1 MSNPDDENNKLV
13 ILYRVN
19 DDIILAGMSAAKFG
33 IPFKLP
39 GWLSERIVSQQIEPS
54 THAFLNVDWKFIQ
67 LPECLICQ
75 FYLIWHVTVPF
86 SV

>member
-1 MSNPDDENNKLV
+1 MRHPDHEHNQLV
-13 ILYRVN
+13 ILNRV
-19 DDIILAGMSAAKFG
+19 DDYIILAGMSAAKFG

-39 GWLSERIVSQQIEPS
+39 GWLSERIFSQQIEPS
-54 THAFLNVDWKFIQ
+54 THALLNVDWKFVQ

-86 SV
+86 FV